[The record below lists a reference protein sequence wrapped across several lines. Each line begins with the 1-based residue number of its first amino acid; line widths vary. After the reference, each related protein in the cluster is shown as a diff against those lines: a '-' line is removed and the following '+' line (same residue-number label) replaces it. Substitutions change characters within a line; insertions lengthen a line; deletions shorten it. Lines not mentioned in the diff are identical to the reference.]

1 MYDVAHLESQWRVY
15 RRKRVIFPIAIF
27 LLLAGLT
34 LAVYF
39 FWPRASSRADSER
52 SHMKNRTPEMH
63 PEGSQEASIEKT
75 QASSVSSTT
84 VPPHKTKGWK
94 MTFSNARVD
103 TQPPEAVAPKQH
115 VNIQVT
121 TKKSEVSSQEIE
133 ERFRFA
139 KNKDDAL
146 FLARYYYDK
155 KAYKK
160 ALKWALETNKLDSD
174 IEESWL
180 IFGQA
185 KARLGQRMEA
195 IRVLQAYYDRTGSQ
209 KAQKLLDAI
218 RRGKTP

>member
-1 MYDVAHLESQWRVY
+1 MYDVAHLESQWRKY
-15 RRKRVIFPIAIF
+15 KRKRLILPIVIV
-27 LLLAGLT
+27 LLLIGLT
-34 LAVYF
+34 LAAYL
-39 FWPRASSRADSER
+39 FWPSASNRVESEHR
-52 SHMKNRTPEMH
+52 HIGEHAPEIH
-63 PEGSQEASIEKT
+63 QGASQ
-75 QASSVSSTT
+75 QASTVKPSTSPVPSAT

-94 MTFSNARVD
+94 MTFSNARGD

-115 VNIQVT
+115 INIQVT
-121 TKKSEVSSQEIE
+121 TKKNNVSAQEIE

-139 KNKDDAL
+139 KDKDDAL

-155 KAYKK
+155 KSYKK

-180 IFGQA
+180 IFGRA

-195 IRVLQAYYDRTGSQ
+195 IRVLQAYYNRTGSP